1 MNDASNA
8 VIAAAILAGGDSQ
21 RMGEDKAALGDNDS
35 SLIEWQVKDL
45 RDLSQSF
52 PFLSVQGLDAM
63 KRSIPM
69 TFDMYRIR

>member
-21 RMGEDKAALGDNDS
+21 RMGEDKAALGDNDFIANRVPGEGS
-35 SLIEWQVKDL
+35 AG
-45 RDLSQSF
+45 LSQSF

-63 KRSIPM
+63 KRLIPM